1 VPGEAP
7 ESLLFTLRNKSV
19 ASTDE
24 AKAFWL
30 KAAKT
35 ALGRRDWEGIQ
46 SGDVLNH
53 QERELAEV
61 NDASEALVLI
71 RNRVQRLLDG
81 NQTRR

>member
-1 VPGEAP
+1 M
-7 ESLLFTLRNKSV
+7 L
-19 ASTDE
+19 
-24 AKAFWL
+24 
-30 KAAKT
+30 T
-35 ALGRRDWEGIQ
+35 ALGRCDWEGIQ